1 MSQSFLVHSDD
12 DVSNSGMDLLI
23 NKKKFN
29 RSANPSI
36 GGSSH
41 SIHLDDDPP
50 GMESF
55 DMDGAPDFHGAKEP
69 ASFVALSDASSDRY
83 QARGP
88 SQEDIMNE
96 KRELLYQ
103 FARMEKK
110 GMNVPKQFTMTSNL
124 EDMRAEFE
132 KLKKDHE
139 IDASVR
145 FQRRMLMACVSGV
158 EFLNN
163 RFDPFEVHLDGWSES
178 VQENINDYDDIFEEL
193 WIKYHGKV
201 KMAPELR
208 LLFTLGGSAV
218 WFHMS
223 HAMFRTSM
231 PGIDQVFQQN
241 PELRKHFMDATM
253 KTMGS
258 QAPTSSGGG
267 GGGGGMFGGL
277 GNMMGGLFGGGGGGM
292 PPTQARSS
300 MRGPTDVDDLLNEI
314 NNDQFG
320 MNESIDSEHEV
331 FEIFSDNVSDRSSA
345 SVRDGTPVTPRPPIT
360 RARKSRGG
368 RQSSGRTLEL

>member
-1 MSQSFLVHSDD
+1 
-12 DVSNSGMDLLI
+12 
-23 NKKKFN
+23 
-29 RSANPSI
+29 
-36 GGSSH
+36 
-41 SIHLDDDPP
+41 
-50 GMESF
+50 MESF